1 MSKTKTIIIIVTFV
15 LLIGGL
21 AGCIAALV
29 NVTNNKPDMTEIGAK
44 VILNDGSYVA
54 MKKNTESLPDK
65 NLVYEYYITG
75 VSLYKADQIGFK
87 ADGQMLSV
95 YTDAASTGIDLT
107 DKDKAL
113 YKVLVLVTGKY
124 DIYLKNYKSGVWTV
138 YMTTEQVMPT
148 AIDEQGQAVVNG
160 QIAPKRMTFLKSART
175 SENATVSVSASI
187 TPENATVK
195 SSQWDVNWVNAQSAW
210 ATDKA
215 ITDYLTLTSDGLNAT
230 LECLQPFGEQITLG
244 VTVTDVR
251 DNAKTATTTVD
262 YMKRNSFSSVS
273 YKPDEAVNV
282 STEIN
287 VNGYYVTGS
296 FAEWTADVNNEMK
309 QISDADN
316 GWSQYKTTVTLNA
329 NDEIK
334 VVKGDGA
341 KYFDGWE
348 LWSSTADYAHVN
360 KESEGYGNLVIDK
373 AGKYDIVFRSDKE
386 NEQSHQI
393 SIVPYTETLST
404 YTFGES
410 YTLTSDD
417 GNITLKLKGLNIT
430 QSVGT
435 VGNIP
440 QNYKC
445 RIGYTSEFVTTFAIN
460 STVLTTEQLAT
471 TEKTVTLDGETDI
484 TLFDLPTE
492 FVTGYINGEYEFE
505 GSVMYIEFVPIDG
518 TVSGNNNIYFAFDF
532 TKGIQSVEI
541 STPVVF

>member
-1 MSKTKTIIIIVTFV
+1 MSKTKTIIIIVAFM

-44 VILNDGSYVA
+44 VILNDGSYAA
-54 MKKNTESLPDK
+54 MKKNTESLPDN

-75 VSLYKADQIGFK
+75 VSLHKADQIGFK

-95 YTDAASTGIDLT
+95 YTDQASTGIDLT

-148 AIDEQGQAVVNG
+148 AVDERGIAIADGQVM
-160 QIAPKRMTFLKSART
+160 PRRMTFLRSRTAEQSAT
-175 SENATVSVSASI
+175 VNVNATI

-195 SSQWDVNWVNAQSAW
+195 SSQWNVNWANANSNW
-210 ATDKA
+210 ANGKD

-262 YMKRNSFSSVS
+262 YMKRNTFETVS
-273 YKPDEAVNV
+273 YKANEAVNV
-282 STEIN
+282 SAEIN
-287 VNGYYVTGS
+287 SNGYYVTGS
-296 FAEWTADVNNEMK
+296 FAEWNAQPVNEMK
-309 QISDADN
+309 QITDADN
-316 GWSQYKTTVTLNA
+316 GWAQYKATVMLNVG
-329 NDEIK
+329 DEIK
-334 VVKGDGA
+334 IVKGDGA

-348 LWSSTADYAHVN
+348 LWSGTVDYAHVN
-360 KESEGYGNLVIDK
+360 QDSEGYGNLVIDK
-373 AGKYDIVFRSDKE
+373 AGKYDIVFRSDKTD
-386 NEQSHQI
+386 EQSHQI
-393 SIVPYTETLST
+393 SIVPHAETYST

-410 YTLTSDD
+410 YILTSDD
-417 GNITLKLKGLNIT
+417 GNIMLNLKGLNIT

-435 VGNIP
+435 VGSIP

-445 RIGYTSEFVTTFAIN
+445 RIGYTNEFVTAFAVN
-460 STVLTTEQLAT
+460 STTLTAEQLAT
-471 TEKTVTLDGETDI
+471 TEKTVTLDGDTDI

-492 FVTGYINGEYEFE
+492 FKTKYINGEYSFD
-505 GSVMYIEFVPIDG
+505 GNVMYIEFVPIDG
-518 TVSGNNNIYFAFDF
+518 SVSGSNKIYFAFDF
-532 TKGIQSVEI
+532 TQGITSVEI
-541 STPVVF
+541 SNPVVF